1 MYFPIIVWLYVS
13 ITFVV
18 ANYGFDQW
26 TNDDLKQFLK
36 ERKVAFND
44 ALENPKLISLA
55 NEEAKKL
62 EKVTRKLLKN

>member
-26 TNDDLKQFLK
+26 TNDDLKQF
-36 ERKVAFND
+36 
-44 ALENPKLISLA
+44 
-55 NEEAKKL
+55 
-62 EKVTRKLLKN
+62 